1 MYASSSQLV
10 TLEIFAKCWQ
20 FMGWR
25 VGKLEEAELELR
37 GQSTESED
45 PDVWEDGGSLAS
57 E

>member
-1 MYASSSQLV
+1 
-10 TLEIFAKCWQ
+10 
-20 FMGWR
+20 MGWR